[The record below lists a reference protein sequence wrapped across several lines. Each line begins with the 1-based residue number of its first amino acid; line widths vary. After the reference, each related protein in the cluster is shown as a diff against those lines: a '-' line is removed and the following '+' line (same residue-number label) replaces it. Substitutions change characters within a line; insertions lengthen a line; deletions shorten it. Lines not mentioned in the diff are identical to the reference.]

1 MSCPAPASAA
11 PVLNQPLAYYDADPA
26 VASAFQRPASS
37 AILASPLSHIPP
49 LPNVELLSL
58 LNDTSLSSLP
68 DNATLSRLRARILPN
83 EGNVCFANAVLQLLV
98 YCPPFWNLFS
108 DLSRLTAQTGQRG
121 QGEGQRAG
129 DIPIPLVDA
138 TIRLLGE
145 FVEDEKEKEDG
156 DGTDP
161 FLPTYVYDAM
171 KEKRRLKDMLD
182 GRRQDAE
189 EFFSAYLDALEEEL
203 LALVTSINP
212 QQAASAA
219 LKAEE
224 LRVGSQSGE
233 GQTEGKRDYIS
244 SSVESPISRIFSGKF
259 RRTVLKAGQ
268 PDSVTV
274 ESWRSLK
281 LDIQPDS
288 IRTVQDALA
297 RISQPQVV
305 QVGPSGPGKAGEQVT
320 VLRSI
325 EALPPVLVLHLK
337 RFSYDEATGGV
348 VETSKP
354 VQLSP
359 GLEIPPDIMAPTA
372 GQSEVPARYT
382 LYAVL
387 YHHGGSASGGHNTV
401 DVLHP
406 NAHETWLHID
416 DEGVSTVRHE
426 DVFGRNQNEWADDR
440 CAYLLFYR
448 RTTSTQT

>member
-1 MSCPAPASAA
+1 
-11 PVLNQPLAYYDADPA
+11 
-26 VASAFQRPASS
+26 
-37 AILASPLSHIPP
+37 
-49 LPNVELLSL
+49 
-58 LNDTSLSSLP
+58 
-68 DNATLSRLRARILPN
+68 
-83 EGNVCFANAVLQLLV
+83 LQLLV

-145 FVEDEKEKEDG
+145 FVYKEKPSLTQQSLQRAEEGMAREDEKEKEDG

-320 VLRSI
+320 VLRFI

-406 NAHETWLHID
+406 NAHGGSGGEETWLHID

-426 DVFGRNQNEWADDR
+426 DVFGRNENEWADDR